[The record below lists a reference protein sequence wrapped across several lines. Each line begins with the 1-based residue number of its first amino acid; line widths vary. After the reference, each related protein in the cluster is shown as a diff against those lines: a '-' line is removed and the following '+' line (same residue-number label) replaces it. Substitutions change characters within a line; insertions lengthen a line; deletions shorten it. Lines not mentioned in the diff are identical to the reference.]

1 MLTCASVTTLPPAE
15 VSVSRTV
22 AVLTCLITML
32 CVANVPALPQDAGA
46 ATTAAGHYL
55 FAWTGDA
62 DKKGMDFLAVI
73 DADPASPAYGKLITT
88 LVTDQPTMRVHHTE
102 YVMPASGMLFANDHE
117 AGRTFIFDVR
127 DALHPKVVT
136 SFTDM
141 AGYMHPHSY
150 VRLPNGHVLA
160 AFQHTHHGDSDVQ
173 SGVSG

>member
-1 MLTCASVTTLPPAE
+1 MT
-15 VSVSRTV
+15 RTV
-22 AVLTCLITML
+22 AALICLIMML

-102 YVMPASGMLFANDHE
+102 
-117 AGRTFIFDVR
+117 
-127 DALHPKVVT
+127 
-136 SFTDM
+136 
-141 AGYMHPHSY
+141 
-150 VRLPNGHVLA
+150 
-160 AFQHTHHGDSDVQ
+160 
-173 SGVSG
+173 